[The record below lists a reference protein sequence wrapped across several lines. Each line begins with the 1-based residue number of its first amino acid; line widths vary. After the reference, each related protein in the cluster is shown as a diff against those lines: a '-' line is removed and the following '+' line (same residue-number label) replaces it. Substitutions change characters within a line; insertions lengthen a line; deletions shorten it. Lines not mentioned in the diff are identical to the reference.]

1 MTTFEGFTVKVQLT
15 DWLIEVTTF
24 VRFYCKGTADWL
36 IEVTT
41 FVGFTVNV
49 QLTG

>member
-1 MTTFEGFTVKVQLT
+1 MVNRG
-15 DWLIEVTTF
+15 DHIC
-24 VRFYCKGTADWL
+24 RIYCKGTADWL

-41 FVGFTVNV
+41 FVSFTVKV